1 MGHMHG
7 SAFIV
12 VAIYMAGMLWIGLS
26 FAGRQTSTETYFV
39 ARRSVPAWAMGFS
52 LFATLISS
60 VTFVAYPG
68 SAYAGNWSLLTPGI
82 MVLGVLLLIGL
93 VVIPFFRHVVHMSAY
108 EYLGKRFGTV
118 ARLYGSSAFALTT
131 FAKMTFVF
139 YLVALTINSMTG
151 WDITY
156 VIIAIGVVTVFYAL
170 VGGVEAVIW
179 TDVVQGFVLWL
190 GIFITL
196 AYLMFL
202 PPGGPSAVFSL
213 AWHHGKF
220 GLGSTRVNFSQPTII
235 VLLLYGFFWYLQKY
249 TGDQTVVQRYLVAKS
264 DREALKGVGMGAI
277 LSIPVWTL
285 FMLIGTSTWAF
296 FRLTHAKLPAYIT
309 KPDQVFPYFL
319 TSRIP
324 GPLAGLI
331 LSSLLAAA
339 MSTLSSDLNC
349 LAVVGV
355 EDFYR
360 TFRRETSDRER
371 LTVAKLT
378 VGVCGSLCVVTAMIL
393 ARSHGTALSLWYTAS
408 AIVAGGLAGL
418 FFLAFL
424 SIRANKQGAHIGI
437 GACVAF
443 TAWATLTLHGK
454 QTINLGRYNFPMHS
468 YMIGVIGN
476 LVLFG
481 VGYAASY
488 LFPNADSSKK
498 HMTLWGWLEQRGSG
512 NPKKAETP
520 VGR

>member
-1 MGHMHG
+1 MGHMHW
-7 SAFIV
+7 SALIV
-12 VAIYMAGMLWIGLS
+12 IVLYMVGMLCIGIH
-26 FAGRQTSTETYFV
+26 FAGRQNSTETYFV

-68 SAYAGNWSLLTPGI
+68 SAYAGNWSLLVPGI
-82 MVLGVLLLIGL
+82 MVLVVLLLIGF

-108 EYLGKRFGTV
+108 EYLGKRFGTG
-118 ARLYGSSAFALTT
+118 ARLYGSFAFALTT

-151 WDITY
+151 WSIVY
-156 VIIAIGVVTVFYAL
+156 VIIAIGVVTIFYAL

-179 TDVVQGFVLWL
+179 TDVVQGFVLWM

-196 AYLMFL
+196 AYLLFL
-202 PPGGPSAVFSL
+202 APGGPSAVFSL
-213 AWHHGKF
+213 AWRHGKF
-220 GLGSTRVNFSQPTII
+220 GLGNASINFSQPTII

-249 TGDQTVVQRYLVAKS
+249 TGDQTVVQRYLVARS
-264 DREALKGVGMGAI
+264 DREALKGVGIGAI
-277 LSIPVWTL
+277 LSIPVWML

-296 FRLTHAKLPAYIT
+296 YQLTHATLPGYIT
-309 KPDQVFPYFL
+309 KADQVFPYFL

-324 GPLAGLI
+324 GPLAGLV
-331 LSSLLAAA
+331 LAALLAAA

-360 TFRRETSDRER
+360 TLRHETSDRER
-371 LTVAKLT
+371 LTVAKLI
-378 VGVCGSLCVVTAMIL
+378 VGICGSLCIVMAMVL
-393 ARSHGTALSLWYTAS
+393 AHSHGTALSLWYTAS

-424 SIRANKQGAHIGI
+424 TIRSNKQGAYVGI
-437 GACVAF
+437 AACVIF
-443 TAWATLTLHGK
+443 TGWATLTLNGK
-454 QTINLGRYNFPMHS
+454 ETVNLGRYNFPLHS

-476 LVLFG
+476 IVLFG
-481 VGYAASY
+481 AGYAASC
-488 LFPNADSSKK
+488 LFRTADSSKN
-498 HMTLWGWLEQRGSG
+498 HMTLWGWLEQKKSG
-512 NPKKAETP
+512 NPEEAETT

>member
-1 MGHMHG
+1 MGHMHW

-12 VAIYMAGMLWIGLS
+12 IVIYMLAMLWIGIH
-26 FAGRQTSTETYFV
+26 FARRQTSTETYFV

-82 MVLGVLLLIGL
+82 MVLVVLLLIGL

-108 EYLGKRFGTV
+108 EYLGKRFGTG
-118 ARLYGSSAFALTT
+118 ARLYGSFAFALTT

-151 WDITY
+151 WAIVH
-156 VIIAIGVVTVFYAL
+156 VIIAIGLVTVFYAM

-213 AWHHGKF
+213 AWRHGKF
-220 GLGSTRVNFSQPTII
+220 GLGSTAVNFSQPTII

-296 FRLTHAKLPAYIT
+296 YHLTRAKLPAYIT
-309 KPDQVFPYFL
+309 KADQVFPYFL
-319 TSRIP
+319 TSRLP
-324 GPLAGLI
+324 GPLAGLV
-331 LSSLLAAA
+331 LAALLAAA

-371 LTVAKLT
+371 LA
-378 VGVCGSLCVVTAMIL
+378 VGKGIVGICGALCIVMAMIL
-393 ARSHGTALSLWYTAS
+393 AHSHGTALSLWYTAS

-424 SIRANKQGAHIGI
+424 SIRANKQGAYVGI
-437 GACVAF
+437 TACIVF
-443 TAWATLTLHGK
+443 TSWATLTLHGK
-454 QTINLGRYNFPMHS
+454 QTLNLGHYNFPLHS

-476 LVLFG
+476 IVLFG
-481 VGYAASY
+481 MGYAASF
-488 LFPNADSSKK
+488 LFQRHATAQKD
-498 HMTLWGWLEQRGSG
+498 MTLWGWLEQKRRRALE
-512 NPKKAETP
+512 KAETP

>member
-1 MGHMHG
+1 MHL
-7 SAFIV
+7 SALIV
-12 VAIYMAGMLWIGLS
+12 VALYMVGMLLIGIR

-52 LFATLISS
+52 LFATIISS

-68 SAYAGNWSLLTPGI
+68 SAYAGNWSLLVPGI

-93 VVIPFFRHVVHMSAY
+93 VVIPFFRHVVRMSAY
-108 EYLGKRFGTV
+108 EYLGKRFGTG
-118 ARLYGSSAFALTT
+118 ARMYGSFAFALTT

-151 WDITY
+151 WSIVNT
-156 VIIAIGVVTVFYAL
+156 IIAIGVVTVFYSL

-196 AYLMFL
+196 GYLLFS
-202 PPGGPSAVFSL
+202 PPGGPAAVFSL
-213 AWHHGKF
+213 AWRHGKF
-220 GLGSTRVNFSQPTII
+220 GLGSTSINFSQPTII
-235 VLLLYGFFWYLQKY
+235 VLLLYGFFWFLQKY
-249 TGDQTVVQRYLVAKS
+249 TGDQTVVQRYLVARS
-264 DREALKGVGMGAI
+264 DREALKGVAMGAL

-296 FRLTHAKLPAYIT
+296 YQLAHAKLPDYI
-309 KPDQVFPYFL
+309 KKADQVFPYFL

-324 GPLAGLI
+324 GALSGLI
-331 LSSLLAAA
+331 VASLLAAA

-360 TFRRETSDRER
+360 TFRRNTSDRER
-371 LTVAKLT
+371 LNVGKAIVAA
-378 VGVCGSLCVVTAMIL
+378 CGALCIVMAMIL
-393 ARSHGTALSLWYTAS
+393 AHSHGTALSLWYTAS

-424 SIRANKQGAHIGI
+424 STRANKQGAYIGI
-437 GACVAF
+437 GACLIF

-454 QTINLGRYNFPMHS
+454 QTIDLGRYNFPLHS

-476 LVLFG
+476 IVIFAM
-481 VGYAASY
+481 GYAASF
-488 LFPNADSSKK
+488 LFQRGEISKRQ
-498 HMTLWGWLEQRGSG
+498 MTLWGWRERTRSGGLERI
-512 NPKKAETP
+512 ETLERP
-520 VGR
+520 